1 MSVSSN
7 FCCNTQFHLHQI
19 PFIIYIK
26 GTQKH
31 NHLRFALCW
40 LIDWHKSAVHPRI
53 SCLCNFRFLLSPKK
67 NKKNKNNQ
75 PPTSVC
81 PLIGNSDQNRYLFQ
95 SKQKETEKQIWSS
108 QSTLFGF
115 HFIAKF
121 INFSA
126 HCSENAARYKMACW
140 WFYNICLSVIMLC
153 KKETIK
159 SVNFYNL
166 KLIEKFD
173 GNLQMEVLIRYWIY
187 FPKQL
192 QYPCCKKN
200 KQNVKDLQSFTEIL
214 ELIVTYF
221 ASPPPFPPS
230 GSVPKCLF

>member
-1 MSVSSN
+1 M
-7 FCCNTQFHLHQI
+7 QFSFFALTNQ
-19 PFIIYIK
+19 P
-26 GTQKH
+26 TQK
-31 NHLRFALCW
+31 
-40 LIDWHKSAVHPRI
+40 I
-53 SCLCNFRFLLSPKK
+53 KK
-67 NKKNKNNQ
+67 Q

-81 PLIGNSDQNRYLFQ
+81 PLIGNSDQNRDLFQ

-200 KQNVKDLQSFTEIL
+200 NRNIKDLQKISGNIRVDCDIFCLPSALLPFWKCSKVSFLKAGHYTINGL
-214 ELIVTYF
+214 LV
-221 ASPPPFPPS
+221 
-230 GSVPKCLF
+230 

>member
-1 MSVSSN
+1 MH
-7 FCCNTQFHLHQI
+7 CA
-19 PFIIYIK
+19 
-26 GTQKH
+26 G
-31 NHLRFALCW
+31 W
-40 LIDWHKSAVHPRI
+40 LIGIKAQFIQEYLVCAIFVFCSHQPT
-53 SCLCNFRFLLSPKK
+53 NP
-67 NKKNKNNQ
+67 KNKNN

-81 PLIGNSDQNRYLFQ
+81 PLIGNSDQNRDLFQ

-108 QSTLFGF
+108 QSTFFGF
-115 HFIAKF
+115 HFIAQF

-126 HCSENAARYKMACW
+126 HCSENAPRYKMACW

-192 QYPCCKKN
+192 QYHCTAKRTSKM
-200 KQNVKDLQSFTEIL
+200 
-214 ELIVTYF
+214 
-221 ASPPPFPPS
+221 
-230 GSVPKCLF
+230 